1 MNIAPVNFVAGK
13 GTQFVQE
20 GTEVVIYRDDMPLT
34 RVPSSDLLEYAK
46 ALCGIEGHLWPD
58 SVASGTDEQSK
69 E

>member
-1 MNIAPVNFVAGK
+1 M
-13 GTQFVQE
+13 QE